1 MSELE
6 KAEKNLAEALK
17 QLPMETAVT
26 LVCGAVAIAFGDHGL
41 KALYREGRSQVDREE
56 GMEKGLR

>member
-26 LVCGAVAIAFGDHGL
+26 VVCGAVAIAFGDQGL
-41 KALYREGRSQVDREE
+41 QALCQEGRSQIERDE